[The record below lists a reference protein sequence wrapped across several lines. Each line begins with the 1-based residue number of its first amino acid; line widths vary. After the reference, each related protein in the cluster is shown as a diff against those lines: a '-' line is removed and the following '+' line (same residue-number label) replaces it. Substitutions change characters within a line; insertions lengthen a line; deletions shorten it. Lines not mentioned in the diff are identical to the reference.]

1 MQRIDFFF
9 FKVFFNKPKEI
20 YKKDE
25 NHSNTRCAWN
35 DLTQSL
41 VQLQINKNEEEQTNE
56 IKMWNNQCG
65 QKGYTTKH
73 SNKKNHIGL

>member
-1 MQRIDFFF
+1 MKIIQIQGVPRM
-9 FKVFFNKPKEI
+9 
-20 YKKDE
+20 
-25 NHSNTRCAWN
+25 T
-35 DLTQSL
+35 LTQSL

-73 SNKKNHIGL
+73 SNQKTILVFEPSTTTKIES